1 MHAHKRA
8 LGKSFSTYTL
18 SKTTI
23 EANVYAV
30 QYIKGIFAWFEMGS
44 IIEIFIGWKTYRNT
58 ILYKTKLKKEE
69 VSSSL
74 TSYVFLL

>member
-1 MHAHKRA
+1 MFIHSIGGFKKPIYR
-8 LGKSFSTYTL
+8 YTNQ
-18 SKTTI
+18 
-23 EANVYAV
+23 ANVYAV

-69 VSSSL
+69 TSSSQ